1 MYAFFCIAVYCLW
14 AVMLTQDG
22 CHSLTWNPFS
32 IKPIYEIFWQ
42 QETIEKKKRKAK
54 FRKNTAAKKH
64 DKAVLREM
72 TFLNE
77 CANCCFF
84 RASVTQQI
92 LIFYVFLG
100 APCKYTRKIGYTFLA
115 RVDIKFTMSRFSI
128 FKEKFY
134 TFRNIKINR

>member
-1 MYAFFCIAVYCLW
+1 MQGKLIHRCTHFLGGKVNTRRMSQPDMESIFNKTNLW
-14 AVMLTQDG
+14 NILVVG
-22 CHSLTWNPFS
+22 NYW
-32 IKPIYEIFWQ
+32 
-42 QETIEKKKRKAK
+42 EKKAK

-64 DKAVLREM
+64 KAVLREM

-134 TFRNIKINR
+134 TFRKIQINK